1 MAANPSE
8 ALAIVGADVVTMNP
22 DREVLLG
29 ATVVIES
36 DKIAAVGASS
46 EVLAR
51 WPQAKQI
58 DAAGC
63 VVTPGLINT
72 HQHFTG
78 DPLLKSSI
86 PDQISSQQAIFNWAV
101 PAHQAHTSADEE
113 LSAALCAAE
122 SALKGVTTVLEAG
135 TVAHPHS
142 VADGISQVGIRAA
155 LGVWGSDTPDIP
167 LAAPVPEVI
176 ARQRQLIQDFP
187 KGGKIEGWVCLVG
200 HDLASDELL
209 CEASQLAQDEGA
221 GMTMHISPTPADAE
235 LWLERCGKRPLVQF
249 GDLGIMGR
257 HLLLGHAVWLDD
269 QEVEI
274 LLSTETAVA
283 FCPWAYLR
291 LAQGTTRAGSHHEIW
306 KQGGRV
312 GLGADAH
319 NAGDNAD
326 MLRVAAVCAGLWRD
340 EAMDPESFGA
350 HQAFEL
356 LTLGGADVLG
366 KTDQLGSLEV
376 GKLADLVIFD
386 ARDISWNPRGDVAL
400 QLIWGGV
407 SGSVRD
413 VFVGGQQIVRDFRL
427 TQLDLAEL
435 LSQATSRQKDLRQRA
450 GVELVP
456 SWPHIQAG

>member
-1 MAANPSE
+1 VNPAE
-8 ALAIVGADVVTMNP
+8 PLAIVGADVVTMNP
-22 DREVLLG
+22 NREVLLG

-36 DKIAAVGASS
+36 DRIAAVGGST
-46 EVLAR
+46 ELLAR
-51 WPQAKQI
+51 WPQAKQL

-78 DPLLKSSI
+78 DPLLKSCI
-86 PDQISSQQAIFNWAV
+86 PDQISSQQAIFDWAV

-122 SALKGVTTVLEAG
+122 SALRGVTTVLEAG

-142 VADGISQVGIRAA
+142 VASGISQVGIRAT
-155 LGVWGSDTPDIP
+155 LGVWGSDTPDLP
-167 LAAPVPEVI
+167 LAGPVPEVM

-187 KGGKIEGWVCLVG
+187 KGGRIEGWVCLVG
-200 HDLASDELL
+200 HNLASDELL
-209 CEASQLAQDEGA
+209 CEASQLAQAEGV

-235 LWLERCGKRPLVQF
+235 LWLERCGKRPLVHF

-257 HLLLGHAVWLDD
+257 QLLLGHAVWLDA

-274 LLSTETAVA
+274 LLATETAVA

-291 LAQGTTRAGSHHEIW
+291 LAQGTTQAGQHHAIW
-306 KQGGRV
+306 QQGGRV

-340 EAMDPESFGA
+340 ETMEPGSFGA

-356 LTLGGADVLG
+356 LTLGGAEALG
-366 KTDQLGSLEV
+366 KTAQLGSLEV

-386 ARDISWNPRGDVAL
+386 TRDICWNPRGDVAL

-407 SGSVRD
+407 GGSVRD
-413 VFVGGQQIVRDFRL
+413 VFVGGQQIVRDGQL
-427 TQLDLAEL
+427 TQISLDEL
-435 LSQATSRQKDLRQRA
+435 ISEANSRQTDLRQRA
-450 GVELVP
+450 GLQLSP
-456 SWPHIQAG
+456 AWPHIQAG